1 MTLGMS
7 PSVMD
12 GRTWARR
19 CKVRT
24 GLHSEG
30 AAASG
35 PEVAEPREK
44 RGSLTPSVFL
54 LPSYR
59 LPETTWQSLKI
70 NELCAFL
77 FFFFFLQ
84 GFALKG
90 FCKGKKKWKT
100 NAGGMGRSRR
110 GNVSI
115 LSSCVCL
122 AAHTPCAGSSAWF

>member
-19 CKVRT
+19 RKVRT

-54 LPSYR
+54 LPFYR

-70 NELCAFL
+70 NELCAF

-90 FCKGKKKWKT
+90 FCKGKKNGILMQAVW
-100 NAGGMGRSRR
+100 GGRDVEM
-110 GNVSI
+110 
-115 LSSCVCL
+115 
-122 AAHTPCAGSSAWF
+122 